1 MSFIERG
8 YSIYNAQLDQT
19 THLPQLTAEERMEME
34 RYNPKSP
41 ADREEEQEENEFLGG
56 KPMQQKQE
64 GTHHH

>member
-1 MSFIERG
+1 
-8 YSIYNAQLDQT
+8 
-19 THLPQLTAEERMEME
+19 MEME

-56 KPMQQKQE
+56 KPMQQKHE